1 LKCRKVLVSKF
12 KIPQEAISQP
22 TLHIPQGS
30 QDTHTIKSASYIP
43 DNFQSPEVHKHKE
56 KQSLDEQLYCPP
68 RRFPASQELVQ
79 PKGKFPGKTQCQAKD
94 KHGPSQPNKPYALT
108 YDSSNGV
115 QKVES
120 SHSERPPRK
129 GLVMFK
135 LVDPSKSLEQD
146 QRRDPEDLPWSSGSP
161 SLKDLIEEVESY
173 LRPTKC
179 NSGPHFA
186 TSSDKERLAK
196 VMEDHLGRKLEL
208 IKKGMIPM
216 CVQRSWLAA
225 NNDLPKSNT
234 QTKPMNQGS
243 CKGQQSKVNTSQELS
258 FLDPKSH
265 LLLEAHIVRYWVRH
279 KWDPHMQAFE
289 PKHVNLSEIPVSPLP
304 QPAIPSSADYTANGA
319 NFLEELPHK
328 GLKEKATRKMSVAPL
343 QSLFTAHST
352 SQLQRAQTINQF
364 GGIWQSPI
372 HLDRR
377 KACPFSP
384 ASPMSR
390 AKPSIS
396 GLSWSPGEATS
407 CYGRA
412 QQWSGMIHWRKENIW
427 PQ

>member
-108 YDSSNGV
+108 YNSSNGV

-120 SHSERPPRK
+120 SHSERPSRK

-135 LVDPSKSLEQD
+135 RVDPSKSLEQD

-161 SLKDLIEEVESY
+161 SLKGLIEEVESY
-173 LRPTKC
+173 LRPRKC
-179 NSGPHFA
+179 NSGPHLA

-196 VMEDHLGRKLEL
+196 VEEDHLGRKLEL
-208 IKKGMIPM
+208 IKKGMIPV
-216 CVQRSWLAA
+216 CVRRSWLVA
-225 NNDLPKSNT
+225 NTDLPKSNT
-234 QTKPMNQGS
+234 QTKPTNQGS
-243 CKGQQSKVNTSQELS
+243 RKGQRSKVNTSQELS
-258 FLDPKSH
+258 FLDP
-265 LLLEAHIVRYWVRH
+265 E
-279 KWDPHMQAFE
+279 
-289 PKHVNLSEIPVSPLP
+289 
-304 QPAIPSSADYTANGA
+304 
-319 NFLEELPHK
+319 
-328 GLKEKATRKMSVAPL
+328 
-343 QSLFTAHST
+343 
-352 SQLQRAQTINQF
+352 
-364 GGIWQSPI
+364 
-372 HLDRR
+372 
-377 KACPFSP
+377 SP
-384 ASPMSR
+384 AVRSTYCEV
-390 AKPSIS
+390 S
-396 GLSWSPGEATS
+396 GETQMGSSYAGL
-407 CYGRA
+407 
-412 QQWSGMIHWRKENIW
+412 
-427 PQ
+427 